1 MKSSLGPLK
10 IGSRKIPLDVQL
22 HGHSFLELTGHW
34 VAVLHAYL
42 QPLVDKCGS
51 LICGQ
56 AGLSYGYRKLRILG
70 GFYQNLEI
78 TARSY
83 LFL

>member
-56 AGLSYGYRKLRILG
+56 AEFELRLQKTQDIVLPKFG
-70 GFYQNLEI
+70 NH
-78 TARSY
+78 S
-83 LFL
+83 